1 MTVNQGFADVKPGVV
16 WLAVIGISVAGCGP
30 QTPEARAPKPTHF
43 RHHVFSAECG
53 YTRSCKVIYANRT
66 QVDQPEGGA
75 ILPLKEGVLEKA
87 KSGQIAIRNFPDP
100 AFVSWQSM
108 DGERHEDRIDMS
120 SIFKSRVV
128 VHAEPVIEVDDDGA
142 VGDPTLLLVVEDRS
156 VRVYMQSMVF
166 LRRREG
172 QGENGVLRH
181 DSVLVY
187 SKSY

>member
-1 MTVNQGFADVKPGVV
+1 MDLRLLR
-16 WLAVIGISVAGCGP
+16 LAAVTLLATGCCSQVA
-30 QTPEARAPKPTHF
+30 QKKAPKPTHF

-53 YTRSCKVIYANRT
+53 YTRSCKVIYANRV
-66 QVDQPEGGA
+66 QVDEPEGGKVW
-75 ILPLKEGVLEKA
+75 PLKEGVIKAA
-87 KSGQIAIRNFPDP
+87 KSGQIAIRNFPEP
-100 AFVSWQSM
+100 ALVTWQSM
-108 DGERHEDRIDMS
+108 DGERHEDRVDMS
-120 SIFKSRVV
+120 SIFKRRVV
-128 VHAEPVIEVDDDGA
+128 VHAEPVDEVDDDGA

-172 QGENGVLRH
+172 QGEDGILRH